1 MRLNPKKKT
10 FLIQMSYHESNPI
23 SLLSTSK
30 DYSII
35 IISRHYLI
43 VLCVD
48 VSVVN
53 KTEPPVAN
61 EIQYTQISIDVSVI
75 SQSIDSFLICFYL
88 FQLKIS

>member
-1 MRLNPKKKT
+1 MRFNPKKEK
-10 FLIQMSYHESNPI
+10 FLIQMSIYHESNPI
-23 SLLSTSK
+23 SLLNTSK

-43 VLCVD
+43 VLCVH

-61 EIQYTQISIDVSVI
+61 KTIYTNIDR
-75 SQSIDSFLICFYL
+75 C
-88 FQLKIS
+88 